1 MAIPAVAENE
11 VVLPQQI
18 TLAPVTL
25 HEGREFT
32 VNETIEDV
40 TNPQVP
46 VTMTL

>member
-1 MAIPAVAENE
+1 MAMPAVAENE
-11 VVLPQQI
+11 VVFPEQI
-18 TLAPVTL
+18 TFAPVML
-25 HEGREFT
+25 HAGREFT